1 MEEVMHV
8 TDDAA
13 YAVEVELMSEPCLW
27 RWTIR
32 DVGRGQ
38 VVETSWG
45 REWMAYESRDDAY
58 RAGRRRLA
66 SFLRVA

>member
-32 DVGRGQ
+32 DVARGL

-66 SFLRVA
+66 SFLRA